1 LLRVDILEKEADKMA
16 FSNEAFSSSPAS
28 AGRVDVSGH
37 VVTKLDVENMSFA
50 TLCQQRINKG
60 HES

>member
-1 LLRVDILEKEADKMA
+1 MA